1 MTRLRADLCLL
12 LVAAIW
18 GLAFVAQKSAM
29 DHVGPFGFTGVRF
42 VLSLIVIAPFVIR
55 EWKKSPPIDA
65 ATLLKA
71 LPVCVAFA
79 GGVFVQQVGLLETSV
94 TNAGFITGLYVFFT
108 PFIAWLLFRHRPN
121 AFIWPACLLT
131 VAGLWFLNGGSL
143 AALTNGDYL
152 ILFCAV
158 LFAGHV
164 ALTGWFLSSVPRP
177 LFLVFM
183 QYITCVIIGFSGV
196 LLGEG
201 LTLQGIE
208 GALIPILYGGLI
220 SGGIAYTLQAVAQQY
235 TPPSDAAIIMSAESI
250 FAAAAGVLL
259 LSEHFNIDKLAGCG
273 LILLAIFCVEAK
285 NLLTKK
291 PETLSAPSPE

>member
-1 MTRLRADLCLL
+1 MSRLRADLCLL

-42 VLSLIVIAPFVIR
+42 VLSLIVIAPFVLR
-55 EWKKSPPIDA
+55 EWKRSPPVD
-65 ATLLKA
+65 LSVVLKA
-71 LPVCVAFA
+71 LPVCAAFA
-79 GGVFVQQVGLLETSV
+79 GGVFVQQVGLMETSV

-108 PFIAWLLFRHRPN
+108 PFIAWVLFRHMPN
-121 AFIWPACLLT
+121 VFIWPACLLT

-143 AALTNGDYL
+143 AALTNGDYM

-183 QYITCVIIGFSGV
+183 QYIICVIVGFSGV
-196 LLGEG
+196 LLGEE
-201 LTLQGIE
+201 LTVAGIE
-208 GALIPILYGGLI
+208 GALVPILYGGLI

-235 TPPSDAAIIMSAESI
+235 TPPSDAAIIMSAESV

-259 LSEHFNIDKLAGCG
+259 LSEHFNTDKMIGCVF
-273 LILLAIFCVEAK
+273 ILLAIFCVEAK
-285 NLLTKK
+285 SFLKAK
-291 PETLSAPSPE
+291 R